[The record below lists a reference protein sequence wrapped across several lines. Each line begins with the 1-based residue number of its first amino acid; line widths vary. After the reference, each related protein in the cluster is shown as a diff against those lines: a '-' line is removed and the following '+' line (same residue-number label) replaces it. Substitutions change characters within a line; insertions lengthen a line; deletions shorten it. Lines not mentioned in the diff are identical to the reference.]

1 MPPSPGGR
9 RPADFAATTPR
20 PDHGLIGFSGRF
32 RARDRA
38 ANGRALI
45 GMGLLLAGLVTIPL
59 IDVIR
64 MTIVAEREEQAWTIT
79 GPACARVDKPS
90 PVATSR
96 RGVQRHRYGDISFAR
111 SFGAVSCAAFEEPGL
126 RWKPVFYR
134 VCQFNNPG
142 AVTVTT
148 PRERVT
154 FEGVPGRPV
163 TVTVRGGRASCV
175 IAGWFRVGR

>member
-1 MPPSPGGR
+1 MPPSPDGS
-9 RPADFAATTPR
+9 RPADFVAPSPR
-20 PDHGLIGFSGRF
+20 RDHGLIGSSGRF

-64 MTIVAEREEQAWTIT
+64 MTITAKREEQAWMIT

-142 AVTVTT
+142 AVSVTT
-148 PRERVT
+148 HRGRVT
-154 FEGVPGRPV
+154 FEGAPGRPM
-163 TVTVRGGRASCV
+163 TIAVRDGQASCV
-175 IAGWFRVGR
+175 VGGWFRVGA